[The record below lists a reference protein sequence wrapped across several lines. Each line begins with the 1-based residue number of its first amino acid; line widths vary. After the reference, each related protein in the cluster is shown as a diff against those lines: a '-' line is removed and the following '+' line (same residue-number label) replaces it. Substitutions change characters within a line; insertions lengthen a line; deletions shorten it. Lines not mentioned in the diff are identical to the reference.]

1 MSEMC
6 HGKGQTLFLLPMPLY
21 SPFAFFLLHRRVP
34 NSPKQHEVNEEF
46 AAVKVDSPKERVFP
60 TTERSVTPRSESNP
74 SSPYEGRKVS
84 RVAKTTS
91 ENSSDEPKNN
101 STSKL
106 WRHLFAGVTRSVDEL
121 YVYCEEL
128 EDTAKCQE
136 VIDLLKRSRL
146 DFKKLSERI
155 DEQLNVPQGQALS
168 WDIRKP
174 TLPSPSNPN
183 GANLGYSNPTSHRAS
198 PVLSE
203 EITTGGGS
211 DLHQSRVP
219 TENASL
225 RSEAEELAEKKK
237 KLNPKAKPF
246 SPAILS
252 SIFPTPP
259 ATAMVA
265 AIDPAVAP
273 MLPPAVVDLG
283 SAGKTSM
290 PTRSARVKSTH
301 KGTPIAL
308 VHRSG
313 PPGLE
318 HHRADSSSRSL
329 FEHSSASKDE
339 EELEDARLQAEVLQA
354 SEQVWAAAEAW
365 VEAEAA
371 AEEQEWQMLASGIKS
386 YLHQHQHSSGGLSD
400 YDYDDEPTQYNHHNN
415 HSLSLLGLGLP
426 STSASAH
433 NSPKQFPGMGP
444 SLGGAA
450 AEGAEWGGN
459 AFLLSPEQRAIWE
472 EQPVPRSGIH
482 RAGNNSGSAFHSRSR
497 TGSRNNLL
505 APAYTPKASAGAK
518 KSHSTSRMTIETST
532 SHSPSKASPGFAHYL
547 SPTGADN
554 HSSYRSPS
562 QSPTDFY
569 LRSGGTPASGG
580 RSLHDKLSSPDR
592 KKARSPT
599 ELQRKIE
606 ERHNN
611 AELLRDKTVA
621 ERVQK
626 ASIASQRVKQAEERE
641 AQRISEKKQII
652 EDKQLAAQERLQA
665 NLRQIQE
672 RANQEISKVN
682 EVLFNK
688 DLNKEAMAQKLEE
701 AETRVMAA
709 SARRYISHLC
719 LSFLFFCLLF
729 NLI

>member
-1 MSEMC
+1 ME
-6 HGKGQTLFLLPMPLY
+6 GNEEGEVLTGQ
-21 SPFAFFLLHRRVP
+21 SPELDAKDERNVSWRVP
-34 NSPKQHEVNEEF
+34 NSPKQHDIVDEP
-46 AAVKVDSPKERVFP
+46 ALKVDSPKERVLP
-60 TTERSVTPRSESNP
+60 TSERSVTPRSESNP
-74 SSPYEGRKVS
+74 SSPYEGRRAS
-84 RVAKTTS
+84 RIAKTTS
-91 ENSSDEPKNN
+91 DNSSDEPKNN

-128 EDTAKCQE
+128 EDTMKCQE

-155 DEQLNVPQGQALS
+155 DEQSNVPQGQALS

-183 GANLGYSNPTSHRAS
+183 GIVGYSNPNSHRAS
-198 PVLSE
+198 PVLPDE
-203 EITTGGGS
+203 VAM
-211 DLHQSRVP
+211 DDAPVLHAPRAQTESVSMRV
-219 TENASL
+219 
-225 RSEAEELAEKKK
+225 EAELAVEKKK
-237 KLNPKAKPF
+237 KLNPEAKPF

-252 SIFPTPP
+252 NIFPTPP
-259 ATAMVA
+259 ATAMIAV
-265 AIDPAVAP
+265 IDPAVAP
-273 MLPPAVVDLG
+273 MLPPAVVDPG
-283 SAGKTSM
+283 SAGKASV
-290 PTRSARVKSTH
+290 PTRSSRVRSSSHKNQPSTSNLR
-301 KGTPIAL
+301 A
-308 VHRSG
+308 G

-318 HHRADSSSRSL
+318 HHRVDAASRSL
-329 FEHSSASKDE
+329 FDEKSVSREE

-371 AEEQEWQMLASGIKS
+371 AEEQEWQTLALGIKS
-386 YLHQHQHSSGGLSD
+386 YLYQYQHSSGGLSD
-400 YDYDDEPTQYNHHNN
+400 YDYDDEPIQYPAT

-426 STSASAH
+426 SSSASAH
-433 NSPKQFPGMGP
+433 NSPKQFPGMGG

-450 AEGAEWGGN
+450 AEGVEWGGN

-472 EQPVPRSGIH
+472 EQPSPRSGIH
-482 RAGNNSGSAFHSRSR
+482 RPGSAFQNRSR

-505 APAYTPKASAGAK
+505 APVHTPKASAGAK
-518 KSHSTSRMTIETST
+518 KAHPSRITIETTT
-532 SHSPSKASPGFAHYL
+532 SHSPQKTSPGLSQYL
-547 SPTGADN
+547 SPNGAN
-554 HSSYRSPS
+554 HNHHSYRSPS

-611 AELLRDKTVA
+611 AEMLRDKTVA

-688 DLNKEAMAQKLEE
+688 DLNKE
-701 AETRVMAA
+701 
-709 SARRYISHLC
+709 
-719 LSFLFFCLLF
+719 
-729 NLI
+729 